1 MPSRLYT
8 KDHTW
13 IVAEGKKARV
23 GISDFAQK
31 ELGDIA
37 YVDLPPVGRRV
48 ARGDVA
54 CTVDSLKSSS
64 EIYSPVAGTI
74 VEVNTVLSDEEHCA
88 LINRDPLGEGWLFV
102 VEMSAPAEMDALL
115 SEKDYAAYIGGE

>member
-1 MPSRLYT
+1 MQLYS

-13 IVAEGKKARV
+13 VLAEGTHARI

-37 YVDLPPVGRRV
+37 YVELPAVGARV
-48 ARGDVA
+48 QRGEVA

-64 EIYSPVAGTI
+64 EIYSPLSGNIA
-74 VEVNTVLSDEEHCA
+74 EVNTVLASEEKCR
-88 LINRDPLGEGWLFV
+88 LVNDDPLGEGWLFG
-102 VEMSAPAEMDALL
+102 VEMSDPRELELL
-115 SEKDYAAYIGGE
+115 ISQESYETYVSGS